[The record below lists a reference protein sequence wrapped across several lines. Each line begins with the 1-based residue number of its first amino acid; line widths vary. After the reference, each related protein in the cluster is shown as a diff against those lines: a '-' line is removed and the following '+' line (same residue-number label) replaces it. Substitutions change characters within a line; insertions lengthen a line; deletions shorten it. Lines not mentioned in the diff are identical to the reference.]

1 MKASPTHAVGSV
13 SLPTAVA
20 ARKAVGFSPWL
31 RGGWGCGEFRKNRIR
46 NHATSKFAGHVPIIE
61 LRRQPLT
68 WRSCVEEGNFMMELG
83 DEGGSREGG
92 REQGE
97 MGIVLV
103 TD

>member
-1 MKASPTHAVGSV
+1 MVTG
-13 SLPTAVA
+13 
-20 ARKAVGFSPWL
+20 WL
-31 RGGWGCGEFRKNRIR
+31 RMWRVQKESNQESCNFKVCRSRAK
-46 NHATSKFAGHVPIIE
+46 IE